1 MNPPMWTDQTIY
13 EHLIQTIY
21 EQRLTPGTRLPEQR
35 LSQLYGVGRETVR
48 RALLRLSEKR
58 YVELTRNVGA
68 QVARPTAREMHD
80 LFHARRV
87 IENETIRIVALNV
100 TSQIVTA
107 LEKVLDE
114 EAAAH
119 THGDQAGAIRASGNL
134 HLMLADFAGN
144 TLLTAT
150 LRELISQS
158 SLAIALYSHL
168 PFTACRDHDHRQLIG
183 AVGRGDWQAGQRL
196 MAAHLTEIEAQLS
209 DLPLPQPQVDL
220 AHALQLEGSVP
231 RVSVPRG

>member
-1 MNPPMWTDQTIY
+1 MGQPMWTDQTIY

-21 EQRLTPGTRLPEQR
+21 EQRLPPGTRLPEQR

-68 QVARPTAREMHD
+68 QVARPSAREMHD

-87 IENETIRIVALNV
+87 IENETIRLVALNV
-100 TSQIVTA
+100 TSQVVET
-107 LEKVLDE
+107 LEGVLHA

-119 THGDQAGAIRASGNL
+119 ARGDHAGAIRASGDL
-134 HLMLADFAGN
+134 HLALAEFAGN
-144 TLLTAT
+144 ALLTAT

-158 SLAIALYSHL
+158 SLAIALYSRV
-168 PFTACRDHDHRQLIG
+168 PFQACRDHDHRRLVD
-183 AVGRGDWQAGQRL
+183 AVGRGDGPAGQRL

-209 DLPLPQPQVDL
+209 DQPLPQPQVDL
-220 AHALQLEGSVP
+220 EQALELEGVVVP
-231 RVSVPRG
+231 T